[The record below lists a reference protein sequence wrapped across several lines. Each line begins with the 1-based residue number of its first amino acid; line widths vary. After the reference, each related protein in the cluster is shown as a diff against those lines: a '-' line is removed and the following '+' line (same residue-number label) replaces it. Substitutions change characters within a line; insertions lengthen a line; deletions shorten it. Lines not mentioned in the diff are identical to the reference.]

1 MGVVLIL
8 LHVLN
13 GMGVDCVVDLASLGH
28 NVGTVETEG
37 ISEQVWGMA
46 EHAVVI
52 VVSQA
57 WPLGETEWRTVMVGG
72 TVVLAHHVVIV
83 VLIRQVK
90 CRSHWDISAV
100 VTILKTMGAVRLHCC
115 SSKVGQQRRHQS
127 CFSCYNN
134 TNSLCMLYFCL
145 VIVLR

>member
-37 ISEQVWGMA
+37 IREQVWGMA

-52 VVSQA
+52 VVIN
-57 WPLGETEWRTVMVGG
+57 E
-72 TVVLAHHVVIV
+72 
-83 VLIRQVK
+83 LIFHSDGF
-90 CRSHWDISAV
+90 SHISAV
-100 VTILKTMGAVRLHCC
+100 LWKLRSVAAV
-115 SSKVGQQRRHQS
+115 
-127 CFSCYNN
+127 CY
-134 TNSLCMLYFCL
+134 
-145 VIVLR
+145 